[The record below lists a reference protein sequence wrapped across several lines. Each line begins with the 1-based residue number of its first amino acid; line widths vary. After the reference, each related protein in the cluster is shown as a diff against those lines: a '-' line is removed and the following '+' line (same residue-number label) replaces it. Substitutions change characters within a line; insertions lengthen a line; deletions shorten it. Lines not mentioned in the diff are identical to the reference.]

1 MLLAAQIPYDT
12 SRIAAADWK
21 LRGEYLMPIEEF
33 RRLSALIRVD
43 VTIEDD
49 LDARLYKIPDWFYSI
64 FYCFNELNHII
75 IIIAIKK
82 TNKQTNK
89 LQAKD

>member
-12 SRIAAADWK
+12 SKIAAEDWK

-33 RRLSALIRVD
+33 HRLSALIRVD

-49 LDARLYKIPDWFYSI
+49 PDARLYKIPDWFYFI
-64 FYCFNELNHII
+64 FYYFNELNHFIP
-75 IIIAIKK
+75 IIAIKILI
-82 TNKQTNK
+82 NKQSNIY
-89 LQAKD
+89 